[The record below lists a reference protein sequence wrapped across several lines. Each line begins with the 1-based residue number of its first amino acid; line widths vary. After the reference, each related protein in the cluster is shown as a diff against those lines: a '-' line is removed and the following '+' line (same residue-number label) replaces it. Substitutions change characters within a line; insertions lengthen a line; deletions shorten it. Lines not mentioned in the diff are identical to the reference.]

1 MIICSCNTLSS
12 NSIQQ
17 IIEEHSFK
25 SVPSVQEIM
34 EKHGCSIQCATC
46 AFSIK
51 LEIRKHYESLHRS
64 V

>member
-17 IIEEHSFK
+17 IIEDHSFQ

-34 EKHGCSIQCATC
+34 EKHGCSVVCATC
-46 AFSIK
+46 THNIK
-51 LEIRKHYESLHRS
+51 VEIRKHYDRNSEN
-64 V
+64 